1 MSKLSRFLLC
11 ALLITLA
18 LLPSHVAFAQAPVP
32 SSPEIDRRVESIL
45 SKMTLEEKLDYIG
58 GTGFAVRALPR
69 LNLPA
74 LQMSDGPLGVR
85 SNAKFPSTTYAA
97 GIGLAASWDPQL
109 AERVG
114 AGIGKDARARGIH
127 FMLGP
132 GVNIYRAP
140 MNGRNFEYFG
150 EDPFLAGAV
159 ATGYITGMQKQG
171 VSSTV
176 KHFLGNNSEF
186 LRHDS
191 DSIID
196 ERAVREIYLPAFESA
211 VKNANVGSIMD
222 SYNLINGLHSTQ
234 NGYYNTDIV
243 RKQWGF
249 QGVMMSDWVSTYDAV
264 GAANGGLDLEMP
276 KGDHMNREQLLP
288 AIRDGRVKEATIDE
302 KVRRILTTAAR
313 FGWLDRVQT
322 DLSLSNYNEENH
334 RVALDGAREGIV
346 LLKNETSLL
355 PLDKQKIKSIL
366 VVGPD
371 AHPAQPVAGGSGKA
385 IPFSAV
391 SILQGIGDYIGTAA
405 TVYYERGIPK
415 MIDLA
420 TSTEFFTAAQDG
432 ERGLKLETFPNG
444 DLSGSPASTQKVHDL
459 NFVGRSWEDFDNMDE
474 ALDLFVAGK
483 KPSSR
488 RWTGF
493 YIAPQ
498 ASSYEVAAEYSGE
511 GNGYR
516 LFVDD
521 KLVFDQWKTAT
532 ALQDHATLN
541 LSAGPHK
548 IVAEAFQDYPVGGRL
563 RIGIMDQGKIVSAAA
578 KALAAKA
585 GVVIIAAGFDAN
597 SESEGSDRTF
607 SLPFGQDELIREL
620 AAINKNTIV
629 TVTSGG
635 NVDPDGWL
643 DRVPA
648 YLELWYP
655 GERGGTALA
664 EILFGAVNPSGHLPV
679 TFERRWAD
687 NPAHD
692 SYYADPGTDRVLYKE
707 GVFVGY
713 RGYAHNHVKPLYP
726 FGYGL
731 SYTTFRYSHLEVKAM
746 SGSSTE
752 ASSGASFS
760 VSFDVTNTGAQ
771 SGADVAQVYVAEAEP
786 KVPRPPKE
794 LKGFSRIELAAGE
807 TKHVSLPL
815 NPRAFAF
822 YDVAAKHWHA
832 DAGKFSVEVG
842 RSSEDLPLHSD
853 VILSGAYDVENDK

>member
-1 MSKLSRFLLC
+1 MSKLSRSLSC
-11 ALLITLA
+11 ALLLA
-18 LLPSHVAFAQAPVP
+18 TFSFLPSRFALAQSPVQ
-32 SSPEIDRRVESIL
+32 SSAEIDRRVDAL
-45 SKMTLEEKLDYIG
+45 LKKMTLEEKIDYIG
-58 GTGFAVRALPR
+58 GTGFAVRSMLALGI
-69 LNLPA
+69 PA
-74 LQMSDGPLGVR
+74 LEMSDGPLGVR
-85 SNAKFPSTTYAA
+85 SNQKFPSTTYAA

-150 EDPFLAGAV
+150 EDPFLAASV

-196 ERAVREIYLPAFESA
+196 ERTAREIYLPAFESA
-211 VKNANVGSIMD
+211 VKRAHVGAIMD
-222 SYNLINGLHSTQ
+222 SYNFVNGLHSTE
-234 NGYYNTDIV
+234 NGYFNTDVV

-249 QGVMMSDWVSTYDAV
+249 QGVMMSDWVATYDAV

-276 KGDHMNREQLLP
+276 KGKYMNQENLLP

-313 FGWLDRVQT
+313 FGWLDREQT
-322 DLSLSNYNEENH
+322 DLALSKYSEENQ
-334 RVALDGAREGIV
+334 RVALEGAREGIV
-346 LLKNETSLL
+346 LLKNEGSLL
-355 PLDKQKIKSIL
+355 PLDKQKVKTIL

-371 AHPAQPVAGGSGKA
+371 AFPAQPVAGGSGKA
-385 IPFSAV
+385 VPFSAV
-391 SILQGIGDYIGTAA
+391 SILEGIGDYLGNSA
-405 TVYYERGIPK
+405 TVYYERGLPK

-420 TSTEFFTAAQDG
+420 SSTDFSIAAENG
-432 ERGLKLETFPNG
+432 APGLRLETFMNG
-444 DLSGSPASTQKVHDL
+444 DLSGAPVSTETVRRL
-459 NFVGRSWEDFDNMDE
+459 NYAAKDWDDFADMDE
-474 ALDLFVAGK
+474 ALELFEAGK

-493 YIAPQ
+493 YIAP
-498 ASSYEVAAEYSGE
+498 ATSSYIVAAEYSGE

-516 LFVDD
+516 LLVDN
-521 KLVFDQWKTAT
+521 KVIFDTWNYAT

-548 IVAEAFQDYPVGGRL
+548 VVAEAYQNFPVGGHL
-563 RIGIMDQGKIVSAAA
+563 RVGIADQHKIVSAAA
-578 KALAAKA
+578 EAVTAKA
-585 GVVIIAAGFDAN
+585 DVVIVAAGFDAN

-607 SLPFGQDELIREL
+607 SLPFGQEELIREL
-620 AAINKNTIV
+620 AAVNKNTIV
-629 TVTSGG
+629 AVTSGG
-635 NVDPDGWL
+635 NVDPGGWL
-643 DRVPA
+643 DHVPA

-664 EILFGAVNPSGHLPV
+664 EILFGALNPSGHLPV

-687 NPAHD
+687 NPVYD
-692 SYYADPGTDRVLYKE
+692 SYYAESGTNRVVYKE

-713 RGYAHNHVKPLYP
+713 RGYEHNRVKPLYP

-731 SYTTFRYSHLEVKAM
+731 SYTTFRYSHLEVKPD
-746 SGSSTE
+746 STT
-752 ASSGASFS
+752 ARYNI
-760 VSFDVTNTGAQ
+760 SFDVSNTGARA
-771 SGADVAQVYVAEAEP
+771 GADVAQVYVAEADP

-794 LKGFSRIELAAGE
+794 LKGFSRVELAAGE
-807 TKHVSLPL
+807 TKHVSVAL
-815 NPRAFAF
+815 NPRSFTF
-822 YDVAAKHWHA
+822 YDVTAKRWHA
-832 DAGKFSVEVG
+832 DAGKYTVEVG
-842 RSSEDLPLHSD
+842 RSSEDVPLHAD
-853 VILSGAYDVENDK
+853 ITLSSAYDVENDK

>member
-1 MSKLSRFLLC
+1 MSKLSRFLPPVFLF
-11 ALLITLA
+11 TLA
-18 LLPSHVAFAQAPVP
+18 LFPSPVVFGQAPVP
-32 SSPEIDRRVESIL
+32 SNPEIERRVDAIL
-45 SKMTLEEKLDYIG
+45 KKMTLEQKIGYIG
-58 GTGFAVRALPR
+58 GTGFAVRALPA
-69 LNLPA
+69 LGIPA
-74 LQMSDGPLGVR
+74 FEMSDGPLGVR
-85 SNAKFPSTTYAA
+85 SNQKFPSTTYAA

-150 EDPFLAGAV
+150 EDPFLASAV

-176 KHFLGNNSEF
+176 KHFLANNSEF

-191 DSIID
+191 DSILD
-196 ERAVREIYLPAFESA
+196 ERTAREIYLPAFESA
-211 VKNANVGSIMD
+211 VKNAHAGAIMD
-222 SYNLINGLHSTQ
+222 SYNLVNGLHSTQ
-234 NGYYNTDIV
+234 NAYFNTDVV

-249 QGVMMSDWVSTYDAV
+249 QGVMMSDWVATYDPV

-276 KGDHMNREQLLP
+276 TGAHMNNDKLLP
-288 AIRDGRVKEATIDE
+288 AIRDGRVKPATIDA
-302 KVRRILTTAAR
+302 KVRHILTTAAC
-313 FGWLDRVQT
+313 FGWLDREQT
-322 DLSLSNYNEENH
+322 DLSISKYNEED
-334 RVALDGAREGIV
+334 RLVVLDAAREGIV
-346 LLKNETSLL
+346 LLKNEGSLL
-355 PLDKQKIKSIL
+355 PLDKQKIKTVL

-371 AHPAQPVAGGSGKA
+371 AWPAQPVAGGSGKA

-391 SILQGIGDYIGTAA
+391 SILEGIGAYVGAA
-405 TVYYERGIPK
+405 PTVYYERGVPK

-420 TSTEFFTAAQDG
+420 ASTEFSTAAQNG

-444 DLSGSPASTQKVHDL
+444 DLSGPPASTQKVHDL
-459 NFVGRSWEDFDNMDE
+459 NFVGKSWDDFDNMDE
-474 ALDLFVAGK
+474 ALDLFEAGK

-516 LFVDD
+516 LLVDD
-521 KLVFDQWKTAT
+521 KVIFDQWKTAT
-532 ALQDHATLN
+532 ALQDHRTLK

-548 IVAEAFQDYPVGGRL
+548 IVAEAYQDFPVGGRL
-563 RIGIMDQGKIVSAAA
+563 RVGIMDQHKIISASAKAVAA
-578 KALAAKA
+578 KAD
-585 GVVIIAAGFDAN
+585 VVIIAAGFDALG
-597 SESEGSDRTF
+597 ESEGADRTF
-607 SLPFGQDELIREL
+607 SLPFGQEELIREL
-620 AAINKNTIV
+620 AAVNKNTVV

-635 NVDPDGWL
+635 NVDPGDWL

-664 EILFGAVNPSGHLPV
+664 EILFGAVNPSGRLPV

-687 NPAHD
+687 NPVHD
-692 SYYADPGTDRVLYKE
+692 SYYPESGTNHVVYKE

-713 RGYAHNHVKPLYP
+713 RGYEHNHVKPLYP

-731 SYTTFRYSHLEVKAM
+731 SYTTFQYSHIEVKPEV
-746 SGSSTE
+746 GSSV
-752 ASSGASFS
+752 GAPYT
-760 VSFDVTNTGAQ
+760 VGFDVTNTGHMA
-771 SGADVAQVYVAEAEP
+771 GADVAQVYVSEAQP
-786 KVPRPPKE
+786 TVPRPPKE
-794 LKGFSRIELAAGE
+794 LKGFSRVELAPGE
-807 TKHVSLPL
+807 TKHVTVTLS
-815 NPRAFAF
+815 PRAFTF
-822 YDVAAKHWHA
+822 YDATPKHWHA
-832 DAGKFSVEVG
+832 DAGKYTVEVG
-842 RSSEDLPLHSD
+842 RSSEEIPLHAD
-853 VILSGAYDVENDK
+853 ITLPGAYDVENDK

>member
-1 MSKLSRFLLC
+1 MPRRSGFLLS
-11 ALLITLA
+11 AFLLTL
-18 LLPSHVAFAQAPVP
+18 LLLLACSSFAQAPVP
-32 SSPEIDRRVESIL
+32 SNPDIDRRVDAL
-45 SKMTLEEKLDYIG
+45 LKKMTLEQKLDYIG
-58 GTGFAVRALPR
+58 GTGFAVRSIPSLGI
-69 LNLPA
+69 PA
-74 LQMSDGPLGVR
+74 LEMSDGPLGVR
-85 SNAKFPSTTYAA
+85 SNQKFPSTTYAA
-97 GIGLAASWDPQL
+97 GIGLAASWDPAL
-109 AERVG
+109 AESIG

-150 EDPFLAGAV
+150 EDPFLAAAV

-171 VSSTV
+171 ISSTV

-196 ERAVREIYLPAFESA
+196 ERAAREIYLPAFEAA
-211 VKNANVGSIMD
+211 VKQAHVGAIMD

-234 NGYYNTDIV
+234 NGYFNTDLA

-249 QGVMMSDWVSTYDAV
+249 QGIMMSDWVATYDAV

-276 KGDHMNREQLLP
+276 TGHYMNEKNLLP

-302 KVRRILTTAAR
+302 KVRRILTTAAC
-313 FGWLDRVQT
+313 FGWLDREQA
-322 DLSLSNYNEENH
+322 DRSLSKYNEENH
-334 RVALDGAREGIV
+334 RVALQAAREGIV
-346 LLKNETSLL
+346 LLKNEDSLL
-355 PLDKQKIKSIL
+355 PLDKQKIKTIL

-385 IPFSAV
+385 VPFSAV
-391 SILQGIGDYIGTAA
+391 SILEGISAYVGTSA

-415 MIDLA
+415 MLDLA
-420 TSTEFFTAAQDG
+420 TATEFSTKAQNG
-432 ERGLKLETFPNG
+432 ARGLTLETFANG
-444 DLSGSPASTQKVHDL
+444 DLSGAPLSKETVLRL
-459 NFVGRSWEDFDNMDE
+459 NFSGKDWDDFSDMDE
-474 ALDLFVAGK
+474 ALALFIAGP
-483 KPSSR
+483 KPTSR

-498 ASSYEVAAEYSGE
+498 AASYIVAAEYSGE

-516 LFVDD
+516 LLIDGKV
-521 KLVFDQWKTAT
+521 VFDKWKLAT
-532 ALQDHATLN
+532 ALQDHTTLN

-548 IVAEAFQDYPVGGRL
+548 IVVEAFQNFPVGGHL
-563 RIGIMDQGKIVSAAA
+563 RIGIMDQHQIVSAAA

-585 GVVIIAAGFDAN
+585 DVIIVAAGFDSS

-607 SLPFGQDELIREL
+607 SLPFGQEELISEL
-620 AAINKNTIV
+620 AAFNKNTIV

-635 NVDPDGWL
+635 NVDPGAWL

-664 EILFGAVNPSGHLPV
+664 EILFGATNPSGHLPV

-687 NPAHD
+687 NPVHE
-692 SYYADPGTDRVLYKE
+692 SYYPEPGAIRVVYKE

-713 RGYAHNHVKPLYP
+713 RGYEHNHTKPLFP

-731 SYTTFRYSHLEVKAM
+731 SYTTFKYSNLEVNPAG
-746 SGSSTE
+746 GSSAPAYE
-752 ASSGASFS
+752 
-760 VSFDVTNTGAQ
+760 VSFDVTNTGTRA
-771 SGADVAQVYVAEAEP
+771 GADVAQVYVAEADP

-794 LKGFSRIELAAGE
+794 LKGFARVELAVGE
-807 TKHVSLPL
+807 TKHVSVPL
-815 NPRAFAF
+815 NSRAFTF
-822 YDVAAKHWHA
+822 YDVTAKHWHA
-832 DAGKFSVEVG
+832 DAGKYSVQVG
-842 RSSEDLPLHSD
+842 HSSEDVLLHAD
-853 VILSGAYDVENDK
+853 VTLSSAYGVDNEK